1 MKRSL
6 SILLLA
12 APLAACAAPLLEPDA
27 PKSVFAQRIAP
38 YEWHEEC
45 AQMARGDALEYT
57 FDSRDP
63 VQFNIHYHEGSTAV
77 FPVLRE
83 NVRRESGRF
92 EAMSAQ
98 DYCLMWEAGPAG
110 TLLDYR
116 VVMKRA
122 AK

>member
-1 MKRSL
+1 MKGPFL
-6 SILLLA
+6 VLLA
-12 APLAACAAPLLEPDA
+12 VPLAGCAAPLLEADA
-27 PKSVFAQRIAP
+27 PKSVFAHRIAP

-57 FDSRDP
+57 FESREP
-63 VQFNIHYHEGSTAV
+63 VQFNIHYREGSTAV
-77 FPVLRE
+77 YRLALDG
-83 NVRRESGRF
+83 VRRESGRF
-92 EAMSAQ
+92 EALQPQ
-98 DYCLMWEAGPAG
+98 DYCLLWEAGAAG